1 MNSNVPL
8 VRELYAAF
16 AAGDLPRLLAHFDP
30 RIVWNEAEGFPLSD
44 RNPYVGPEA
53 IALGVFARIVEEWD
67 AFEVHVGEVVGSGD
81 VVTMFGR
88 YRARHRRTGKPLD
101 VQCAHTWWLASGKVV
116 RFQQMVDTAAVAAAV
131 R

>member
-1 MNSNVPL
+1 MNSNVVL

-53 IALGVFARIVEEWD
+53 ITLGVFARIAEEWD
-67 AFEVHVGEVVGSGD
+67 GFEVRVGEVVGSGD

-88 YRARHRRTGKPLD
+88 YRARHRRTGKALD
-101 VQCAHTWWLASGKVV
+101 VQCAHTWWVANGKLV